1 MIVIKSGISNLV
13 HTTHFWNNLRI
24 TSSDYSFG
32 IFKLFLLEFY
42 IVVVLAVDNV
52 FYSFNTHF
60 CKILA
65 MTTFS
70 SFNAK
75 C

>member
-13 HTTHFWNNLRI
+13 HTPHFWNNLRI
-24 TSSDYSFG
+24 TSSDYSFD

-52 FYSFNTHF
+52 FYNFNTPF